1 MWHRTGKPEY
11 LRMTKFWGKLFLIN
25 FIMGVATG
33 IVQEFQFGMA
43 WSEYSRFVGD
53 VFGAPLAMEALLAF
67 FVESTFLGLWIFGWK
82 QLKPGRPP
90 CLPLDRRDRLGL
102 LRLLHHRG
110 QQLDAAPGRRR
121 DDRRPSGHDRRL
133 GGLHQQHRPRRRAA
147 HALRR
152 PRRRRAFLLGI
163 AWYHL
168 WRRRHDGID
177 TIGADGKVIPGE
189 ARHPGRDRADHAV
202 WIRSLR
208 IGAVVAMIS
217 FAGTALT
224 GDLQG
229 KLMFEQQP
237 MKMAAAEAACHDGTG
252 FSVLSVGNVGSKN
265 CDDIVAVIEVP
276 GILSFLAKGDFTTE
290 VKGVNSLLDQY
301 KADYG
306 TTPAGQPHLR
316 GTGRPG
322 DPVRPGHGGHLL
334 GFRMMIGFGGL
345 AALAAL
351 VALWLTRKGN
361 VPASRGLMRLAVFGI
376 LAPFGANA
384 AGWIFTEMGR
394 QPFVVAPNPD
404 PSGIDQVFMFTA
416 AAVSPGVSAGE
427 ILTSLVVADRRLR
440 GAAGGRGQAAGQV
453 HPRRGGLAMPELVH
467 APVDEN
473 EDATPRTVAGPASPA
488 TTSWP
493 SPTELRHN
501 ETQRILSMELLP
513 TIWFIAIAVLWTGYL
528 FLEGFDLG
536 VGMLMK
542 LLRLGTTPSAA
553 CCSTRSARSGTAT
566 RSGC

>member
-1 MWHRTGKPEY
+1 LDALEIARWQFGITTVYHFMMVPLTIGLGLVVAIMQTVWHRTGKQEY

-53 VFGAPLAMEALLAF
+53 VFGAPLALEALLAF

-82 QLKPGRPP
+82 QLKPGIHLACLWIAVVGSLFSAYFIIVANSWMQHPVGVEMINGRPVMT
-90 CLPLDRRDRLGL
+90 
-102 LRLLHHRG
+102 
-110 QQLDAAPGRRR
+110 DAWAVFTNNTALVAVPHTLMGA
-121 DDRRPSGHDRRL
+121 L
-133 GGLHQQHRPRRRAA
+133 AVAGG
-147 HALRR
+147 
-152 PRRRRAFLLGI
+152 FLLGI

-168 WRRRHDGID
+168 WRRRRDGID
-177 TIGADGKVIPGE
+177 TVDSDGRVVPGE
-189 ARHPGRDRADHAV
+189 ADIPGRDRTDHKV

-252 FSVLSVGNVGSKN
+252 FSVLSVGNLGSGN
-265 CDDIVAVIEVP
+265 CDDIVALIEVP

-306 TTPAGQPHLR
+306 TNLPDNPIYGERAGQEIQYV
-316 GTGRPG
+316 
-322 DPVRPGHGGHLL
+322 PVMEVTYW

-351 VALWLTRKGN
+351 VALWVTRKGT
-361 VPASRGLMRLAVFGI
+361 VPASPWLMRLAVFGI

-404 PSGIDQVFMFTA
+404 LNGIDQVFMFTA

-427 ILTSLVVADRRLR
+427 LLTSLVVLTAVYALLL
-440 GAAGGRGQAAGQV
+440 V
-453 HPRRGGLAMPELVH
+453 VEVKLLVKYIRGGIASAMPELAH
-467 APVDEN
+467 APVDGN
-473 EDATPRTVAGPASPA
+473 EDATPGGEGGPPTGKPA
-488 TTSWP
+488 DD
-493 SPTELRHN
+493 
-501 ETQRILSMELLP
+501 
-513 TIWFIAIAVLWTGYL
+513 VLAFAY
-528 FLEGFDLG
+528 
-536 VGMLMK
+536 
-542 LLRLGTTPSAA
+542 
-553 CCSTRSARSGTAT
+553 
-566 RSGC
+566 

>member
-1 MWHRTGKPEY
+1 MDALEIARWQFGITTVYHFMMVPLTIGLGLVVAVIQTLWYRTGKPEY

-82 QLKPGRPP
+82 QLKRGVHLACLWIAVIGSVFSAYFILVANSWMQHPVGVELINGRPVMT
-90 CLPLDRRDRLGL
+90 
-102 LRLLHHRG
+102 
-110 QQLDAAPGRRR
+110 DAWAVFTNNT
-121 DDRRPSGHDRRL
+121 
-133 GGLHQQHRPRRRAA
+133 
-147 HALRR
+147 ALVAF
-152 PRRRRAFLLGI
+152 PHTLFGALAVAGAFLLGI

-177 TIGADGKVIPGE
+177 AVGTDGKVIPGE
-189 ARHPGRDRADHAV
+189 AAIPGRDRTDYTV

-224 GDLQG
+224 GDIQG

-252 FSVLSVGNVGSKN
+252 FSVLSVGNLGSKN
-265 CDDIVAVIEVP
+265 CDEIVALIEVP
-276 GILSFLAKGDFTTE
+276 GILSFLANGDFTTE
-290 VKGVNSLLDQY
+290 VKGVNSLLGEYQS
-301 KADYG
+301 KYG
-306 TTPAGQPHLR
+306 TTLPNNPIYGDRAG
-316 GTGRPG
+316 TEI
-322 DPVRPGHGGHLL
+322 DYVPVMEVTYW
-334 GFRMMIGFGGL
+334 GFRMMIGFGGI
-345 AALAAL
+345 AAFAAFL
-351 VALWLTRKGN
+351 ALWVTRKGT

-404 PSGIDQVFMFTA
+404 FAGVDQVFMFTA
-416 AAVSPGVSAGE
+416 AAVSPGVSAAE
-427 ILTSLVVADRRLR
+427 ILASLVVLTAIYAVLL
-440 GAAGGRGQAAGQV
+440 V
-453 HPRRGGLAMPELVH
+453 VEVKLIVKYVRGGVVSAMPELAH
-467 APVDEN
+467 
-473 EDATPRTVAGPASPA
+473 AGP
-488 TTSWP
+488 
-493 SPTELRHN
+493 ERHD
-501 ETQRILSMELLP
+501 
-513 TIWFIAIAVLWTGYL
+513 G
-528 FLEGFDLG
+528 DD
-536 VGMLMK
+536 
-542 LLRLGTTPSAA
+542 TPSGDGK
-553 CCSTRSARSGTAT
+553 TGKSGDDVLAFAY
-566 RSGC
+566 

>member
-1 MWHRTGKPEY
+1 MDALEIARWQFGITTVYHFMMVPLTIGLGLVVAIMQTMWHRTGQQEY

-53 VFGAPLAMEALLAF
+53 VFGAPLALEALLAF

-82 QLKPGRPP
+82 QLKPGIHLACLWIAVVGSLFSAYFIIVANSWMQHPVGVEMIDGRPVMT
-90 CLPLDRRDRLGL
+90 
-102 LRLLHHRG
+102 
-110 QQLDAAPGRRR
+110 DAWAVFTNNTALVAVPHTLMGA
-121 DDRRPSGHDRRL
+121 L
-133 GGLHQQHRPRRRAA
+133 AVAGG
-147 HALRR
+147 
-152 PRRRRAFLLGI
+152 FLLGI

-168 WRRRHDGID
+168 WRRRRDGID
-177 TIGADGKVIPGE
+177 TVDADGNVVPGGADI
-189 ARHPGRDRADHAV
+189 PGRDRTDHKV

-252 FSVLSVGNVGSKN
+252 FSVLSVGNLGAGN
-265 CDDIVAVIEVP
+265 CDDIVALIEVP

-306 TTPAGQPHLR
+306 THLPDNPIYGDRAGQEIQYV
-316 GTGRPG
+316 
-322 DPVRPGHGGHLL
+322 PVMEVTYW

-351 VALWLTRKGN
+351 VALWVTRKGT
-361 VPASRGLMRLAVFGI
+361 VPESRWLMRLAVFGI

-404 PSGIDQVFMFTA
+404 LNGIDQVFMFTA

-427 ILTSLVVADRRLR
+427 LLTSLVVLTAVYALLL
-440 GAAGGRGQAAGQV
+440 V
-453 HPRRGGLAMPELVH
+453 VEVKLLVKYIRGGIVSAMPELAH
-467 APVDEN
+467 AAVDEN
-473 EDATPRTVAGPASPA
+473 GDSTPGGKGGPGTGKPA
-488 TTSWP
+488 DD
-493 SPTELRHN
+493 
-501 ETQRILSMELLP
+501 
-513 TIWFIAIAVLWTGYL
+513 VLAFAY
-528 FLEGFDLG
+528 
-536 VGMLMK
+536 
-542 LLRLGTTPSAA
+542 
-553 CCSTRSARSGTAT
+553 
-566 RSGC
+566 